1 MVISNVY
8 FDFVDLFP
16 TIRLMDGVAK
26 IDKLAFN
33 PQLDIKQFGVEHIW
47 SLQIWQQNDEINKL
61 INENLKGV
69 KELTVRK
76 ASFLEDL
83 VGIDAL
89 LELNIKSGLLATLK
103 IDCLKKLKVLTV
115 STLDQL
121 NRLVDMDSLL
131 ELRIT
136 NVKDDDFK
144 RYDLSNIAKCFKNL
158 QKCDID
164 VDCVDDLI
172 QPEAYV
178 DIVESIFQNCNT
190 RIKLVFSKVS
200 YYNNPKKEYM
210 TLLTKEPFQRC
221 VLKKKK

>member
-8 FDFVDLFP
+8 IDFVDLFP

-61 INENLKGV
+61 INENLKDV
-69 KELTVRK
+69 KELTVRQV
-76 ASFLEDL
+76 SFLHDF
-83 VGIDAL
+83 VGTDAL
-89 LELNIKSGLLATLK
+89 IELNIKGSSSSGSK

-115 STLDQL
+115 PTLGQL
-121 NRLVDMDSLL
+121 NYLVGMDALL
-131 ELRIT
+131 ELSIT
-136 NVKDDDFK
+136 NVKEYDLK
-144 RYDLSNIAKCFKNL
+144 KYDLSEIAKRFKNL

-164 VDCVDDLI
+164 VDFVDDDLT
-172 QPEAYV
+172 EAYME
-178 DIVESIFQNCNT
+178 IVESIFQNSNT
-190 RIKLVFSKVS
+190 RIKIVFNKVFSFD
-200 YYNNPKKEYM
+200 NPIKEYL